1 MRRIE
6 GKEAAMT
13 DEHFMRQW
21 TDGHERFS
29 ADVDKGLARLRRII
43 EAAYGEPHADGASK
57 TTEAMLAGLAATAV
71 TVVVFA
77 STVMVTTA
85 GIPLA

>member
-1 MRRIE
+1 
-6 GKEAAMT
+6 MT
-13 DEHFMRQW
+13 DEHFLRQW

-29 ADVDKGLARLRRII
+29 ADVDKGLAKLRLVID
-43 EAAYGEPHADGASK
+43 AAYGEPPAEGAPRA
-57 TTEAMLAGLAATAV
+57 TAAALAGLAATAI

-77 STVMVTTA
+77 STLMVTTA